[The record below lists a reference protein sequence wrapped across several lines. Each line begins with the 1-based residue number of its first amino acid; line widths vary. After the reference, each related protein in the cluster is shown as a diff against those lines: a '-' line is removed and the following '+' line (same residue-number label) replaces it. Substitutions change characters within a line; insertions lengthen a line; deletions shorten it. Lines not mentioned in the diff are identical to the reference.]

1 MLGGLAPDVIPRLQA
16 INPNYDW
23 SKAIQE
29 YVPVLN
35 SAYGSDWMDPARG
48 SSAGLVSVLVQKA
61 QADGQKWAASALP
74 AARQA
79 QQQQQAEIQ
88 RAQNP
93 PDKGLFGGLGPLAQL
108 AALIPGPQQPF
119 LMAANAANSL
129 SQGNLIGAGLNAFG
143 AYNGGLGGAFDAVK
157 GALPSFNAGALT
169 DAPYTYTVND
179 GALGD
184 TGSFNASSVDVNDA
198 GGSMDYDL
206 GDWQDFGGGSGGALV
221 GENPWGPGTPNP
233 SVDNL
238 TGNYRSPYGT
248 ELGLSPGGSLSGG
261 TPYDLAGVLNPGE
274 STGSA
279 FADFSGPGMSSGF
292 PSWAKSLPDAAKK
305 LLFGE
310 SGKSGLIGGAL
321 SGDMGSIA
329 KTALIAG
336 AIKDLLSNQSIPL
349 ADETKA
355 ALQKSLEAADAFATQ
370 NAPALSGNQNAAIAY
385 ARDNAGAGRGA
396 LTESRDLLNRSAVG
410 PTAAEVDTYVNPYTK
425 GALQENLHY
434 LGDSAVGPTGADI
447 EQYLNPY
454 TRNVIDVALA
464 DQERANAKL
473 VNADAAKA
481 MGVGAFGGSRAL
493 MQEKEM
499 RDAGLRAMGATSG
512 ALGRDA
518 YDKSLKAAFD
528 VKDNQ
533 FRVGDVA
540 AKGLNTIYD
549 KGLDATFRGKD
560 NMRAAGTAL
569 TTNAGEEFKNYIGT
583 TETLAETGA
592 IEQQPEVVRY
602 NQKRDAANLYGNAAA
617 NTSRSAAALRPPSPL
632 GQLGSAFGVYNAA
645 NKALGVL

>member
-1 MLGGLAPDVIPRLQA
+1 MAQRLVINDESSYWVDEPEAPPVPQEGTLEYYKHMMEAPTWASDDGGLYQRPGPGMYQGDGFLINKGKIYAHPGQFNHSGAPIPKVVRDNYPMASQSEWRDYMEVKQEGGLFGAIDRMMPTTVAGAAAMFGGLA
-16 INPNYDW
+16 
-23 SKAIQE
+23 
-29 YVPVLN
+29 
-35 SAYGSDWMDPARG
+35 
-48 SSAGLVSVLVQKA
+48 
-61 QADGQKWAASALP
+61 
-74 AARQA
+74 
-79 QQQQQAEIQ
+79 
-88 RAQNP
+88 
-93 PDKGLFGGLGPLAQL
+93 LGPLLGGMGVGPMGTAL
-108 AALIPGPQQPF
+108 AKTGLSTALSGKFNPISAAMSLGP
-119 LMAANAANSL
+119 A
-129 SQGNLIGAGLNAFG
+129 AFG
-143 AYNGGLGGAFDAVK
+143 GGGGALGG
-157 GALPSFNAGALT
+157 GSS
-169 DAPYTYTVND
+169 PYTYTAND

-184 TGSFNASSVDVNDA
+184 AGSFNATSVDVNDA
-198 GGSMDYDL
+198 GGSMDYDYPDMNYEGG
-206 GDWQDFGGGSGGALV
+206 GDYQYPDMNYEGGGGSDTGFGGNEVADA
-221 GENPWGPGTPNP
+221 GMQDWGG
-233 SVDNL
+233 
-238 TGNYRSPYGT
+238 
-248 ELGLSPGGSLSGG
+248 
-261 TPYDLAGVLNPGE
+261 
-274 STGSA
+274 
-279 FADFSGPGMSSGF
+279 GF
-292 PSWAKSLPDAAKK
+292 PSSLLKMIPDAAKK

-310 SGKSGLIGGAL
+310 SGKGGLIGGAL
-321 SGDMGSIA
+321 SGNMGSIA

-355 ALQKSLEAADAFATQ
+355 ALKKSLEAADAFATQ

-447 EQYLNPY
+447 EQYLNPF

-569 TTNAGEEFKNYIGT
+569 TTNAGEEFKNYIDT
-583 TETLAETGA
+583 TGALAETGA

-617 NTSRSAAALRPPSPL
+617 NASRAASALKPPSPL

>member
-61 QADGQKWAASALP
+61 QADGQAWAASALP
-74 AARQA
+74 AAQQA

-93 PDKGLFGGLGPLAQL
+93 PDKGLFGNPVLNMLGQAAASYFGGPIGGALYGGVNASATTGGNPLVGAL
-108 AALIPGPQQPF
+108 GGGISGYAAG
-119 LMAANAANSL
+119 
-129 SQGNLIGAGLNAFG
+129 
-143 AYNGGLGGAFDAVK
+143 GGLGDAGFGTRTLSGAFDSVK
-157 GALPSFNAGALT
+157 GAMPSFNAGALT
-169 DAPYTYTVND
+169 DAPMTYTVND
-179 GALGD
+179 GALGGD
-184 TGSFNASSVDVNDA
+184 SSFNATSVDVNDA
-198 GGSMDYDL
+198 GGSMDYDYPDMNYEGG
-206 GDWQDFGGGSGGALV
+206 GDYQYPDMNYEGGGGSDTGFGGNEVADA
-221 GENPWGPGTPNP
+221 GMQDWGG
-233 SVDNL
+233 
-238 TGNYRSPYGT
+238 
-248 ELGLSPGGSLSGG
+248 
-261 TPYDLAGVLNPGE
+261 
-274 STGSA
+274 
-279 FADFSGPGMSSGF
+279 GF
-292 PSWAKSLPDAAKK
+292 PSSLLKMIPDAAKK

-310 SGKSGLIGGAL
+310 SGKGGLIGGAL
-321 SGDMGSIA
+321 SGNMGSIA

-370 NAPALSGNQNAAIAY
+370 NVPALSGNQNAAIAY

-464 DQERANAKL
+464 DQERTNAKL

-481 MGVGAFGGSRAL
+481 AMVGAFGGSRAL

-583 TETLAETGA
+583 TGELAETGA

-617 NTSRSAAALRPPSPL
+617 NASRAASALKPPSPL
-632 GQLGSAFGVYNAA
+632 GQLGSAFGVYTAA